1 MLGVERYKLD
11 LNVIVRV
18 YFRMLFLKKSCLFGG
33 VKFIFRKLR
42 LYFNK
47 DYVCD

>member
-1 MLGVERYKLD
+1 MLGVDRYKLD

-33 VKFIFRKLR
+33 VNFIFRK
-42 LYFNK
+42 YKIIF
-47 DYVCD
+47 

>member
-11 LNVIVRV
+11 FNVIVRV
-18 YFRMLFLKKSCLFGG
+18 YFRMLFFMKSCLFG
-33 VKFIFRKLR
+33 VVNFILRKLR

-47 DYVCD
+47 D